1 MAVLAIAAVGA
12 MAGSAALGTATFLGM
27 TGAQLGWMAG
37 SMLGNALVNRQ
48 HTKGPQLDDKRVVG
62 VDYGAALP
70 WVAGAPRIAGTL
82 AWGSDFREIANTEEV
97 GKGGGSSYTSYTYEM
112 DALFIVADQPGATV
126 TRVFSAGKLVWTG
139 LASADDDSRIA
150 SEGTTLWRRMTVYQ
164 GGESQ
169 FPDPVY
175 EAAVS
180 NAPAYRGRTCV
191 FFEGL
196 QLGASGVLPNFTF
209 EVASAANSSAQIE
222 RRESIS
228 DIGAG
233 NRYRY
238 GPSSAL
244 LGVPFIRRA
253 FPTIAVEAYP
263 GALAGSRRC
272 YTTDGLLTAWPSG
285 YNPNSLGVWNG
296 SATNLY
302 ARLDISHPLGV
313 IDGQVLRVQNFWTV
327 ATGSVS
333 PILAVGSNNPGIASS
348 GEDLTAV
355 IPAGKYVGGCAL
367 SSDGQHAMVFTA
379 DSYAGSGTNCTHW
392 WLIRRAGGVKSLVAS
407 GGINPDVSLTFSAAI
422 YGIASLTGLWACCLE
437 DDLTHIWLSYGAGQ
451 KPVQMLRLNG
461 AGELEPASLLDR
473 GAGVPDGPYTSFN
486 ACSVWAEAGFCVVL
500 SGGTFSTF
508 RRAGSIITDVTLRS
522 TVEALCQRAT
532 MPAGTYD
539 ASALASITRP
549 VRALAVESG
558 NVRQALEVLMASHAF
573 DAYVTDKLYFRPRG
587 GAVVAAIPRED
598 LAAGEGDAAEEP
610 FALQV
615 GADLEIPNRVAV
627 TYRNMLADQQTATEN
642 SDRGPSGQDSLQSV
656 QIAVGLLPT
665 EAKGVAD
672 GLVLDGFASRLT
684 SEISLP
690 LGYSHL
696 VPTDSISVPDEDGTL
711 YRMRIVRRNEQG
723 GVLSFELVGE
733 DGQALAVPAPTS
745 EGYLSKTSV
754 VDTGET
760 ILHVLDI
767 PLLRDTDDGPG
778 VYVAARGTTAAW
790 PGCSVMVSTNGASFT
805 SAAEIGEAA
814 TLGTATTLLAAGP
827 TDIMDTA
834 NTVTVNVGPG
844 QLSSLTRA
852 ALFADPAANVMLL
865 GAEVV
870 RFQTATLVTA
880 SPNVYRLSGL
890 LRGQRGTE
898 WAVGTHAINER
909 AVLLQARGLRRVS
922 LALADIGRELSWK
935 GVTRGQLVDAVPS
948 QTATAAGV
956 SQQPLAPVDLRATR
970 DSTGGMV
977 FGWKRRTRLLPGTL
991 GTAPALGEASE
1002 AYDVEILSGAA
1013 VIRTERVTEAQF
1025 SYPESMQR
1033 QDFGAVQGAV
1043 SVQVYQIGALGRGQ
1057 ALAGMAGGAAGAIV
1071 SKTITLGGTFT
1082 AGIRLRVTAGA
1093 LLLAE
1098 HTVAAGDSTL
1108 GGVATA
1114 LAAKINGTAGYTA
1127 SAAGAAINI
1136 SGPAG
1141 VSYTLAVDVSGDS
1154 GFGSSTLQTAAYSGP
1169 GASWVAD
1176 VSVTNTITGT
1186 TEPVP
1191 AGTVLGFSIE
1201 RSGATVGAVSYTL
1214 PAIGSRMD
1222 ALQGLASAFMSS
1234 ALFTAGYRMAVSS
1247 GTAGPFARLSGPVG
1261 AIDNLFR
1268 PAAGGAFGL
1277 AASVQAAGAE
1287 AVAADRPQISDFTAF
1302 GAVTVGEVFR
1312 LTLAGTDFSHTAIG
1326 GDTPASVATA
1336 LAALVDASPSFA
1348 AVASDRGFTAVADTV
1363 RVTGGTA
1370 GVPFTGVPSIVRA
1383 ITATIT

>member
-126 TRVFSAGKLVWTG
+126 TRIFSAGKLVWTG
-139 LASADDDSRIA
+139 LASADDESRIA
-150 SEGTTLWRRMTVYQ
+150 SEGTTLWRRLTVYQ

-209 EVASAANSSAQIE
+209 EVASDASDSTTMVRRTAIADVLGSGSDQAALE
-222 RRESIS
+222 
-228 DIGAG
+228 AG
-233 NRYRY
+233 L
-238 GPSSAL
+238 PL
-244 LGVPFIRRA
+244 IRRMT
-253 FPTIAVEAYP
+253 PTVAVELPDGADKFGFTSEGADVGWP
-263 GALAGSRRC
+263 G
-272 YTTDGLLTAWPSG
+272 G
-285 YNPNSLGVWNG
+285 YSPIAIPVQVPGETLVVG
-296 SATNLY
+296 
-302 ARLDISHPLGV
+302 I
-313 IDGQVLRVQNFWTV
+313 IDGQVVRRQNSIYATGTGRVLLSVGATNGLVNDSLPDLAAPLPAGRYLVSAFMCSDGDHAMLLTATTGSGASATEYWIVSRKDSATRLV
-327 ATGSVS
+327 RTGDATGSNHQ
-333 PILAVGSNNPGIASS
+333 VG
-348 GEDLTAV
+348 
-355 IPAGKYVGGCAL
+355 
-367 SSDGQHAMVFTA
+367 F
-379 DSYAGSGTNCTHW
+379 GSGGNGDGS
-392 WLIRRAGGVKSLVAS
+392 AGMLEENLRHLWSCRGYGTGEVSLSYINEDGDLVAGTMLQS
-407 GGINPDVSLTFSAAI
+407 
-422 YGIASLTGLWACCLE
+422 
-437 DDLTHIWLSYGAGQ
+437 GAG
-451 KPVQMLRLNG
+451 
-461 AGELEPASLLDR
+461 LLQ
-473 GAGVPDGPYTSFN
+473 YSFTYPTG
-486 ACSVWAEAGFCVVL
+486 WAEAGFFVVVNK
-500 SGGTFSTF
+500 GDFHTF
-508 RRAGSIITDVTLRS
+508 RREGSTINDVTLRS

-558 NVRQALEVLMASHAF
+558 SVRQAIEVLMASHAF

-587 GAVVAAIPRED
+587 GAVVATIPRED

-627 TYRNMLADQQTATEN
+627 TYRNMQADQQSATEH

-684 SEISLP
+684 SDISLP

-696 VPTDSISVPDEDGTL
+696 VPTDPIGVPDEDGTL

-733 DGQALAVPAPTS
+733 DGHALAVPAPTS
-745 EGYLSKTSV
+745 EGYVAKTSV
-754 VDTGET
+754 ADTGET

-778 VYVAARGTTAAW
+778 VYVAARGTTTAW
-790 PGCSVMVSTNGASFT
+790 PGCSVMVSTNGTSFT
-805 SAAEIGEAA
+805 SVAEIGEAA
-814 TLGTATTLLAAGP
+814 TLGTATSLLAAGP

-834 NTVTVNVGPG
+834 NTVTVNVGHG
-844 QLSSLTRA
+844 QLSSMSRA

-865 GAEVV
+865 GAEVL

-909 AVLLQARGLRRVS
+909 AVLLQARGLRRVT

-948 QTATAAGV
+948 QTATVAGV

-977 FGWKRRTRLLPGTL
+977 FNWKRRTRLLPGTL

-1013 VIRTERVTEAQF
+1013 VIRTTRVTEAQF

-1043 SVQVYQIGALGRGQ
+1043 SVRVYQIGALGRGQ
-1057 ALAGMAGGAAGAIV
+1057 VLAGTAGGAAGAIV
-1071 SKTITLGGTFT
+1071 STTITLGGTFT

-1098 HTVAAGDSTL
+1098 HTVAAGDSSL
-1108 GGVATA
+1108 SGVATA
-1114 LAAKINGTAGYTA
+1114 LAAKINSTAGYTA
-1127 SAAGAAINI
+1127 SAAGLAINV

-1141 VSYTLAVDVSGDS
+1141 VSYTLAVDVSGGS
-1154 GFGSSTLQTAAYSGP
+1154 GFGHNLLQTAAYAGP

-1176 VSVTNTITGT
+1176 VSVTNTITGV

-1201 RSGATVGAVSYTL
+1201 RSGANLGAVSYTL
-1214 PAIGSRMD
+1214 PATGSRMD

-1234 ALFTAGYRMAVSS
+1234 ALFTAGYRLAVSS

-1261 AIDNLFR
+1261 VIDNLFR

-1302 GAVTVGEVFR
+1302 GTVTAGEVFR
-1312 LTLAGTDFSHTAIG
+1312 LTLGGTDFSHTAIG
-1326 GDTPASVATA
+1326 GDTPASVAAA

-1348 AVASDRGFTAVADTV
+1348 AAATDRGFGATADTV

-1370 GVPFTGVPSIVRA
+1370 GVPFTYAQTIVRA